1 MKLFARFC
9 DQVAVTLTDNSVW
22 VKLCENDLIWKQS
35 YFKLICARKWRRTQL
50 EARSNNWICKL
61 TSWWAC
67 LVFMLMLYTTSLQ
80 ISYMILENM
89 PFSIAWQQKKNK
101 NRKNKLLRTSN
112 SQAMNFQSSLHLH
125 ASSRNFARFSKARFD
140 HLQIVLRFHEDRLDR
155 FCCQSNFLFLFCL
168 HFLALV
174 KVASVLS

>member
-89 PFSIAWQQKKNK
+89 PFSIAWQQKKTRTEKTNYCELAIL
-101 NRKNKLLRTSN
+101 KLWTFNPLCTCMPRPEI
-112 SQAMNFQSSLHLH
+112 
-125 ASSRNFARFSKARFD
+125 SRAFPKHDLITCKSY
-140 HLQIVLRFHEDRLDR
+140 
-155 FCCQSNFLFLFCL
+155 
-168 HFLALV
+168 
-174 KVASVLS
+174 